1 MAALYGTMAVV
12 EASCPVKKA
21 ADDFGI
27 PPTSL
32 RGHLMGMIRSHK
44 REKKP
49 VMTKEEEAVLVKYVE
64 DMCEYAHLL
73 NMT

>member
-32 RGHLMGMIRSHK
+32 RGHLMGKKTSHDK
-44 REKKP
+44 GRGSRISQICGGH
-49 VMTKEEEAVLVKYVE
+49 V
-64 DMCEYAHLL
+64 
-73 NMT
+73 